1 MQIHLVWENPHKKC
15 CTARNSFNMVK
26 YIFLNTSKL
35 YFKLDKQNVYI
46 GPKKKNYKKNS
57 VAKEHKQKTVKG
69 FCEYSIL
76 LRDADLLKGGCL
88 VCECH

>member
-1 MQIHLVWENPHKKC
+1 
-15 CTARNSFNMVK
+15 MVK

-46 GPKKKNYKKNS
+46 GPTFCKKK
-57 VAKEHKQKTVKG
+57 VAKEHKQKSVKG

-76 LRDADLLKGGCL
+76 LRDSDLLKGGCL